1 MCSKPL
7 VMMTE
12 LELPFSFA
20 ADELF
25 VLINSKNNER
35 FPKSVLNVSASASWL
50 RKNCIME
57 NKNQHHNEFLSSLVK

>member
-7 VMMTE
+7 VIMTE
-12 LELPFSFA
+12 LELPFSFS

-35 FPKSVLNVSASASWL
+35 FPKSVLNVSASAGWL
-50 RKNCIME
+50 R
-57 NKNQHHNEFLSSLVK
+57 